1 MQKRKKLLHCI
12 TWFKFLADLA
22 KHFDDDGVGDVHDNK
37 IIHVSHHL
45 ERLGIKLHV
54 PTLQE
59 SALFGRANTIMM
71 YSAKGA
77 FCLRSLT

>member
-1 MQKRKKLLHCI
+1 MKKEKNYCIASPGSNFLLI
-12 TWFKFLADLA
+12 WPNTLMMMVL
-22 KHFDDDGVGDVHDNK
+22 VMYMI
-37 IIHVSHHL
+37 IIHVSHQL
-45 ERLGIKLHV
+45 ERLGITLHV

-59 SALFGRANTIMM
+59 SALFGTANTIMM